1 MQWSKM
7 FGGVS
12 GLKQTSSTSDDMY
25 QSQPPESYSAAN
37 TDSLNVLNS
46 VNNLPFYGLDT
57 LVKSNGYNYEEL
69 STKSKKEKEQKANMK
84 SWKAIC
90 HILSHK

>member
-7 FGGVS
+7 FGGLN
-12 GLKQTSSTSDDMY
+12 GIQQTSSTSDDTY
-25 QSQPPESYSAAN
+25 QSQPPESYSAVN
-37 TDSLNVLNS
+37 TDSLNALS
-46 VNNLPFYGLDT
+46 NLPFYGLDT
-57 LVKSNGYNYEEL
+57 LVKSNGYNGEKL
-69 STKSKKEKEQKANMK
+69 STKSKKEKEQKDNMK